1 MSPSFLEIIFDASYL
16 ILITIIGI
24 RILSLAKEKS
34 FKIFGVMA
42 LVLVFG
48 DSFHLIPRIF
58 ALATDGLENHVEALG
73 FGTFIASISMT
84 LFYVL
89 LYHFALKRYQ
99 LNHKL
104 TVWIYGLAVTRIVL
118 CFFPQNQW
126 LSANPPIDWAIY
138 RNIPF
143 AILGILMIVLFYKQS
158 RAQQDRYFDKM
169 WLAITLSFGF
179 YLPVVLFA
187 NAIPIIGTL
196 MIPKTLAYVW
206 MVWMGWPALKTQ
218 IRSR

>member
-1 MSPSFLEIIFDASYL
+1 MTQSIAEILFDASYL
-16 ILITIIGI
+16 ILITIVGI
-24 RILSLAKEKS
+24 LILSKAKENS
-34 FKIFGVMA
+34 FRIYGIMA
-42 LVLVFG
+42 LTLVLG

-89 LYHFALKRYQ
+89 LYHFAVKRYQ
-99 LNHKL
+99 LSHKL
-104 TVWIYGLAVTRIVL
+104 TAWIYGLAAFRIVL

-126 LSANPPIDWAIY
+126 QSVNPPIDWAIY

-143 AILGILMIVLFYKQS
+143 AVLGILMIVLFYKQS
-158 RAQQDRYFDKM
+158 RLHQDRYFDKM
-169 WLAITLSFGF
+169 WLGITLSFGF

-187 NAIPIIGTL
+187 NEVPIIGTL
-196 MIPKTLAYVW
+196 MIPKTIAYVW
-206 MVWMGWPALKTQ
+206 MIWMGWQALKAQ
-218 IRSR
+218 EN